1 MAYKNIFIFFVW
13 YQEQSSSQLYTQLN
27 ITVPIL
33 ALFFSGGDLKP
44 ALRLSRESF
53 NRLLALLPRQKAH
66 GWSHEVEVLVA
77 MYWLTCGASYRAT
90 ADAFGMPLSTVCR
103 TVHGV
108 VEEMMAILHRVIHF
122 PKSEEIRVA
131 NFQKLK

>member
-1 MAYKNIFIFFVW
+1 
-13 YQEQSSSQLYTQLN
+13 
-27 ITVPIL
+27 
-33 ALFFSGGDLKP
+33 
-44 ALRLSRESF
+44 
-53 NRLLALLPRQKAH
+53 
-66 GWSHEVEVLVA
+66 
-77 MYWLTCGASYRAT
+77 
-90 ADAFGMPLSTVCR
+90 MPLSTVCR